1 MFVVCGGQRSTSGV
15 ILKNSFFKTENLN
28 GLKLTK
34 QARLAGSSLHL
45 PNAGITSM
53 CHGIGDMVESI
64 SLMDWAYN
72 QNVRMFGKRQNPVHY
87 WGGNIK

>member
-1 MFVVCGGQRSTSGV
+1 MHVCGMWGPEVNLRCHSQEFV
-15 ILKNSFFKTENLN
+15 FKTENLN

-34 QARLAGSSLHL
+34 QARLAGSRLHL

-53 CHGIGDMVESI
+53 CHGTGDMVESI

-87 WGGNIK
+87 LGEGI